1 MTHDILHRPLSE
13 LTNISFSCACGHEHR
28 IQIGTLAVGPGA
40 SSQVAGAARA
50 YAARRILLVADVH
63 TFEVLGKS
71 VLEQLKGAGLDTDA
85 YVFPDQHLHPDA
97 FAVGRLFLEAS
108 DEKADYGLLIAV
120 GSGVLNDITRLVSG
134 RLRLPYFIVCTAPSM
149 DGYAGS
155 SSPIVCRGTKL
166 SFYTHYADAIFAD
179 TDITSRAPREM
190 IAAGFGDVLGKYTA
204 LADWE
209 LGQRERGEYRCALIS
224 DFMRGALE
232 ACAASAD
239 GVAARDPA
247 AVGRLT
253 EALILSGMAMGLA
266 GVTRPASGCEHHI
279 AHYCDIDAVAN
290 GRDYPLHG
298 ASVGV
303 AELAMLRFYEFARR
317 DGLTD
322 LETPPADT
330 VRELLRKVG
339 APVRPSE
346 IGISTEL
353 FSRAIREAM
362 HLRPQYSMLKHA
374 AAAGKLDEYAD
385 SVVEELCN

>member
-1 MTHDILHRPLSE
+1 MTDSILHRPLSE
-13 LTNISFSCACGHEHR
+13 LTDISFSCDCGHTHS

-40 SSQVAGAARA
+40 SSRVAETAKACA
-50 YAARRILLVADVH
+50 PRRILLVADVH
-63 TFEVLGKS
+63 TFDVLGS
-71 VLEQLKGAGLDTDA
+71 RVLEQLKGAGLDADA
-85 YVFPDQHLHPDA
+85 YVFPDSHLHPDA
-97 FAVGRLFLEAS
+97 SAVGRLFLEAS
-108 DEKADYGLLIAV
+108 DEKAGYSLLIAV

-134 RLRLPYFIVCTAPSM
+134 RLGLPYYIVCTAPSM

-155 SSPIVCRGTKL
+155 SSPIVCRSTKL
-166 SFYTHYADAIFAD
+166 SFYSHYADAIFAD
-179 TDITSRAPREM
+179 TEILSRAPREM

-209 LGQRERGEYRCALIS
+209 LGERERGEYRCALIS

-232 ACAASAD
+232 TCAASAE

-247 AVGRLT
+247 AVGHLT

-290 GRDYPLHG
+290 HRDYPLHG

-322 LETPPADT
+322 LETPSADE
-330 VRELLRKVG
+330 VRALLLKVG
-339 APVRPSE
+339 APVRPDE
-346 IGISTEL
+346 IGISKEL

-362 HLRPQYSMLKHA
+362 NLRPQYSMLRHV
-374 AAAGKLDEYAD
+374 AAAGKLDTYAD
-385 SVVEELCN
+385 AVVKELCD